1 MLQLAASFEVLR
13 RGGVGCCRLMS
24 EWESGAGCCRLMSAS
39 GGGAVCC
46 GLMSASGVVLCAV
59 GS

>member
-13 RGGVGCCRLMS
+13 RGG
-24 EWESGAGCCRLMSAS
+24 
-39 GGGAVCC
+39 AVCC
-46 GLMSASGVVLCAV
+46 GVMSASGVALGAA